1 MVFRA
6 RYNLI
11 FAKPKCHFGAC
22 KWNVWS
28 SMTGHYN
35 AFVDRKLT
43 TAGCASL
50 LAAWLL
56 VGTAA
61 GQEAPGPVEPP
72 FARPGIFDAIERWFE
87 DSKARID
94 NQVKGTQQAIEGAAR
109 DAAKAGQAGGVALGW
124 PGTKVARGRVRCAAA
139 PNGAPDCVEAANA
152 LCRSKGYGPGKSVE
166 INTADKCPT
175 WVWLSGQRAP
185 EGTCTTETF
194 VLQATC
200 Q

>member
-1 MVFRA
+1 M
-6 RYNLI
+6 
-11 FAKPKCHFGAC
+11 
-22 KWNVWS
+22 WS
-28 SMTGHYN
+28 SMTGHCN
-35 AFVDRKLT
+35 AFADRKLV
-43 TAGCASL
+43 TAGRVSL
-50 LAAWLL
+50 LLVLLL

-61 GQEAPGPVEPP
+61 AQEAPEPAEPP
-72 FARPGIFDAIERWFE
+72 FARPGIFDVIERWFE
-87 DSKARID
+87 DSKAQID
-94 NQVKGTQQAIEGAAR
+94 NQVKGTQQAIEGAAK
-109 DAAKAGQAGGVALGW
+109 DAAKAGQAGGAALGF
-124 PGTKVARGRVRCAAA
+124 PGSKVARGRVRCAVA
-139 PNGAPDCVEAANA
+139 PNGAPDCLEAANA